1 MSRLIATAEYDD
13 GTTADVT
20 KEVSVNDAAFD
31 ATKEGTYE
39 IELSYGDGAFTKSF
53 EVIVSAKSSDDGGK
67 TDNDS
72 NGNASSVGNES
83 NTDTGVTGTA
93 GALMLFGLS
102 ACGITGVFMRKRF
115 VK

>member
-1 MSRLIATAEYDD
+1 MRY
-13 GTTADVT
+13 
-20 KEVSVNDAAFD
+20 
-31 ATKEGTYE
+31 
-39 IELSYGDGAFTKSF
+39 
-53 EVIVSAKSSDDGGK
+53 SDK
-67 TDNDS
+67 RYIFINDS
-72 NGNASSVGNES
+72 NGNES